1 MKKLVLFTL
10 ALTLVTTTLQ
20 AQGQFRA
27 GADLAL
33 PIGDAGDVS
42 TFGIAL
48 DLAYIL
54 EIDDNFSAGP
64 IAGYQHF
71 FGDEISGGGFS
82 ISISDVQFLP
92 IGGMA
97 QYNFSD
103 QFSGRASL
111 GYAIGVSDGNDG
123 GFYYSPAVGYNIT
136 ETIAILL
143 AYRGIA
149 VDGGT
154 WDAIAL
160 GVEFG
165 IN

>member
-1 MKKLVLFTL
+1 MKKLLLFTL
-10 ALTLVTTTLQ
+10 AVALGVSTLQ
-20 AQGQFRA
+20 GQGQFRA

-48 DLAYIL
+48 DLGYIL
-54 EIDDNFSAGP
+54 EIDDDFSAGP

-71 FGDEISGGGFS
+71 FGDEISSGGFT
-82 ISISDVQFLP
+82 ISIDDIQFLP

-97 QYNFSD
+97 QYDFSD

-111 GYAIGVSDGNDG
+111 GYAIGISDGNDG

-149 VDGGT
+149 VEGGT
-154 WDAIAL
+154 WDSINL

-165 IN
+165 ID